1 MIYVLAA
8 LFGYLIGSVP
18 FGLVVTRAA
27 GLGDVR
33 NIGSGN
39 IGATNVLRTGHKG
52 LAALTLVLDAL
63 KGTAAAL
70 IAGRFGSDVAIIAG
84 FCAFLG
90 HLYPAWLGFKGGKG
104 VATYLGVLLGLIWP
118 AALIFAIV
126 WIAVAVVTRYSSLAA
141 LAAVVAVPLALLA
154 MGFQDFA
161 VVLGVMSVLVIVKHR
176 QNIARL
182 RAGTEIADRRRRMTE
197 EPAADAPRLSDRQRL
212 SWLRL
217 IRSENVGP
225 ASFRQLINRFGS
237 AEAALEALP
246 ELVAAGGG
254 TSPPHVATFAEAEA
268 ELAAAAAHGARFVA
282 IGERDYPPMMR
293 RMDNPPPLIA
303 VKGNPAVFSLPPVA
317 IVGARNASLAGI
329 RLARQ
334 LASELGRDGYAV
346 VSGLA
351 RGIDTAAHEGAL
363 SRRCRSGWSGDG
375 GMK

>member
-141 LAAVVAVPLALLA
+141 LAGVVAVPLALLA

-182 RAGTEIADRRRRMTE
+182 RAGTESRI
-197 EPAADAPRLSDRQRL
+197 
-212 SWLRL
+212 
-217 IRSENVGP
+217 G
-225 ASFRQLINRFGS
+225 
-237 AEAALEALP
+237 
-246 ELVAAGGG
+246 AGG
-254 TSPPHVATFAEAEA
+254 
-268 ELAAAAAHGARFVA
+268 
-282 IGERDYPPMMR
+282 
-293 RMDNPPPLIA
+293 
-303 VKGNPAVFSLPPVA
+303 
-317 IVGARNASLAGI
+317 
-329 RLARQ
+329 
-334 LASELGRDGYAV
+334 
-346 VSGLA
+346 
-351 RGIDTAAHEGAL
+351 
-363 SRRCRSGWSGDG
+363 
-375 GMK
+375 